1 MVSPQSDFRGAP
13 PMQRGAWLDFLRF
26 AVAGLI
32 IIHHYHASGPVDL
45 STVHPVFDR
54 GFILTNFFLLDSGY
68 VLARIYANR
77 IGVRMTYGEF
87 VRKRFLRLWPGH
99 LVILGGL
106 VAMYFLAE
114 LLGVSPTHARWFDW
128 SQFPAQLFLVQSY
141 GVPGGLGWNA
151 PTWSISALLG
161 CYLTFPLLIKLFYRL
176 PPWTTLALGVGIY
189 LLADLLTHIF
199 LGLPVYEMPM
209 KYGFLR
215 ALPLFMMGV
224 VLARFS
230 ERVYIAPRIACV
242 LGLGAFAAIV
252 LAQGMGKSGL
262 ATMGL
267 IGVIVVAA
275 GAIPVAKPS
284 KFIEFG
290 ALAAFAIFISNE
302 VVRIGYFGVAEQV
315 IRRFGLGV
323 EMQWALWLGGVLSAF
338 IFAFAFYQW
347 FDKPTQAWFNRSKRA
362 EKTIEV
368 SAQNA

>member
-1 MVSPQSDFRGAP
+1 
-13 PMQRGAWLDFLRF
+13 MQRGAWLDFLRF

-32 IIHHYHASGPVDL
+32 IIHHFHASGPVDL
-45 STVHPVFDR
+45 AETVHPVFER

-128 SQFPAQLFLVQSY
+128 SQFPAQLFLVQSF

-161 CYLTFPLLIKLFYRL
+161 CYLAFPLLIKLFWRI
-176 PPWTTLALGVGIY
+176 PPWTALALGVGIY
-189 LLADLLTHIF
+189 LLADLLTHVF

-209 KYGFLR
+209 KYGFFR

-224 VLARFS
+224 VLAGFS
-230 ERVYIAPRIACV
+230 ERVYIAPRIAYA

-252 LAQGMGKSGL
+252 LAQAMGRSGL
-262 ATMGL
+262 VTMAL
-267 IGVIVVAA
+267 IGAIVVAA
-275 GAIPVAKPS
+275 GAIPVKKPS

-290 ALAAFAIFISNE
+290 ALAAFSIFISNE

-315 IRRFGLGV
+315 IARFGLGV
-323 EMQWALWLGGVLSAF
+323 GAQWAIWAGGVLSAF
-338 IFAFAFYQW
+338 VFAFAFYKG
-347 FDKPTQAWFNRSKRA
+347 FDKPTQTWLNRPKATVRKVEA
-362 EKTIEV
+362 
-368 SAQNA
+368 SAQSA

>member
-1 MVSPQSDFRGAP
+1 
-13 PMQRGAWLDFLRF
+13 MQRGAWLDFLRF

-32 IIHHYHASGPVDL
+32 IIHHFHASGPVDL
-45 STVHPVFDR
+45 AETVHPVFER

-128 SQFPAQLFLVQSY
+128 SQFPAQLFLVQSF

-161 CYLTFPLLIKLFYRL
+161 CYLAFPLLIKLFWRI
-176 PPWTTLALGVGIY
+176 PPWTALALGVGIY
-189 LLADLLTHIF
+189 LLADLLTHVF

-209 KYGFLR
+209 KYGFFR

-224 VLARFS
+224 VLAGFS
-230 ERVYIAPRIACV
+230 ERVYIAPHRLRPRPRRLRSHRARP
-242 LGLGAFAAIV
+242 GHGPERPRHHGADRRDRRR
-252 LAQGMGKSGL
+252 GRRHPGEK
-262 ATMGL
+262 
-267 IGVIVVAA
+267 
-275 GAIPVAKPS
+275 
-284 KFIEFG
+284 
-290 ALAAFAIFISNE
+290 AFQ
-302 VVRIGYFGVAEQV
+302 VHRVRRPGRLLDLHQ
-315 IRRFGLGV
+315 
-323 EMQWALWLGGVLSAF
+323 Q
-338 IFAFAFYQW
+338 
-347 FDKPTQAWFNRSKRA
+347 
-362 EKTIEV
+362 
-368 SAQNA
+368 